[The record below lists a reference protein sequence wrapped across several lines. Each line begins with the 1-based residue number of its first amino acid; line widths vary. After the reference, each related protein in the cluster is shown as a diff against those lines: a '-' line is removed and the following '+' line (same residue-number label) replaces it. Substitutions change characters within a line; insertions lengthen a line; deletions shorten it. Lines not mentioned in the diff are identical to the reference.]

1 MAHGYLNPTDL
12 RTERNFLGDIA
23 GAIGNRIGKASDM
36 ARRERAYAESI
47 GEKNNTSL
55 AEAGIGRGH
64 FFQRA
69 LGSTFGGDALA
80 RTRGRF
86 AKDATMS
93 IDPTGSQASRFR
105 GGFVDR
111 GRYDYSEEI
120 FSAPAERA
128 GALATIFGGGDSGPG
143 VAQRLIEAGPQAIN
157 PEVLGGEVAKYQG
170 TKTNAAGFT
179 VDTTATEI
187 KDIAGILNQIGQLMV
202 RTNNSTIQ
210 AVDSVQKVNVK
221 VVESIQS
228 LGQLQVGI
236 AERQIQN
243 QKLLAANAENTAEK
257 IASRQQASSEKANMA
272 QRRVSSGDLDP
283 EGSGM
288 EGPEAGGILGSMFGS
303 LGNILDTGMNLL
315 GGGRRRLGSALRGPA
330 RMSRAGRKAQ
340 KAQGLYRVDGH
351 NFRNNSITGSALGFE
366 RIRQGKGLKA
376 ANAAGND
383 ITQRYAQRYGQKAAL
398 KRFGAEGLE
407 AAGMTLT
414 KGARV
419 AKFLSP
425 VLKRVPLVGGLLDF
439 GVSLALGE
447 SVGRAAAK
455 AIGATLGA
463 GLGTL
468 VPIPGV
474 GTILGGI
481 AGDLLGGAVYDAL
494 SGGAS
499 NNDEAGLTPFATGG
513 IVTQPTAGLV
523 GEAGQEGVF
532 PLEGARGRK
541 TFLMFGEGILE
552 AQKQNKKLSAEIQAR
567 GLAEYFD
574 KKPWWENL
582 LEGLKNFLPNWNP
595 FQTNPRTPPGP
606 GPGGGDIDV
615 SKLAGDTPEAKAWL
629 AAINATEAGGKDR
642 YNTLV
647 GGEVVPEL
655 TQMTM
660 QEVYDMAYG
669 SSIGQGFLPERF
681 GGRRVAYGADSHAAG
696 AFQFH
701 PDTMMARVKQAG
713 MDPSKTLFTP
723 ENQQKLALAH
733 LMNLGVDPN
742 KAMDAASL
750 AKAGS
755 MAGWQGLS
763 VENGH
768 ITQSGAMK
776 LYADM
781 LKKARAGNSTFGS
794 NNESPPLNEKTAAL
808 LEAFGL
814 EPDRS
819 SLETT
824 PVKTSSFIGPQPIS
838 DLLTTSAQVD
848 SQSRAQSYQPLMFT
862 LPSQQSADSNSGQQG
877 AFTLGLATAGSAG
890 MGLNPYSSLGLMS
903 LR

>member
-1 MAHGYLNPTDL
+1 MAHGFLQATDL

-36 ARRERAYAESI
+36 ARRERAYAENI
-47 GEKNNTSL
+47 AEKNNTSL

-69 LGSTFGGDALA
+69 LGSTFGGDAIA

-111 GRYDYSEEI
+111 GRYDYSQEI
-120 FSAPAERA
+120 FSAPATPS
-128 GALATIFGGGDSGPG
+128 LTGGGLAGVLGSGPS
-143 VAQRLIEAGPQAIN
+143 VAQRLLEAGPTAIN

-170 TKTNAAGFT
+170 SPNTNAAGFT

-210 AVDSVQKVNVK
+210 AVDNVQRVNVK

-243 QKLLAANAENTAEK
+243 QRLLASNAENTAEK
-257 IASRQQASSEKANMA
+257 IASRQLAASEKANMA
-272 QRRVSSGDLDP
+272 QQRASSGDLDP
-283 EGSGM
+283 EGSGF
-288 EGPEAGGILGSMFGS
+288 EGPQGGILGSMFGS
-303 LGNILDTGMNLL
+303 LGNVLDTGLSLL
-315 GGGRRRLGSALRGPA
+315 GGRRGGRGSASRGA
-330 RMSRAGRKAQ
+330 GRMSRAGRRAQ
-340 KAQGLYRVDGH
+340 KAQGLYRVDGY
-351 NFRNNSITGSALGFE
+351 NFRKDSITGSKLGLL
-366 RIRQGKGLKA
+366 RIDSGKGLKA
-376 ANAAGND
+376 AHEAGND
-383 ITQRYAQRYGQKAAL
+383 ITKRYAQRYGQKAAL

-407 AAGMTLT
+407 AAGMSLT

-419 AKFLSP
+419 MKFLSP
-425 VLKRVPLVGGLLDF
+425 VLKKVPLVGGLLDF

-447 SVGRAAAK
+447 PVGRAAAK
-455 AIGATLGA
+455 AVGATLGSA
-463 GLGTL
+463 LGTL
-468 VPIPGV
+468 VPVPGV

-481 AGDLLGGAVYDAL
+481 AGDLVGGAIYDAL
-494 SGGAS
+494 AGGSGGQ
-499 NNDEAGLTPFATGG
+499 EGLTPFATGG
-513 IVTQPTAGLV
+513 IITQPTAGLV
-523 GEAGQEGVF
+523 GEAGTEGVF
-532 PLEGARGRK
+532 PLEGAKGRK
-541 TFLMFGEGILE
+541 TFIQFGEGFLE

-574 KKPWWENL
+574 KRPWWEKFLEPLKEILSNL
-582 LEGLKNFLPNWNP
+582 NP
-595 FQTNPRTPPGP
+595 FRRPNTPPRNPGP
-606 GPGGGDIDV
+606 GPGQGNIDV

-629 AAINATEAGGKDR
+629 AAINATEAGGPNR

-669 SSIGQGFLPERF
+669 SSIGEGYLPERF
-681 GGRRVAYGADSHAAG
+681 GGRRVTYGADSHAAG

-701 PDTMMARVKQAG
+701 PDTMMARVRDAG
-713 MDPSKTLFTP
+713 MDPNTTLFTP

-742 KAMDAASL
+742 KAMDSASL

-768 ITQSGAMK
+768 ITESGALR

-781 LKKARAGNSTFGS
+781 LQRANNGNANGMGDLDTSTLKPEAVRSAIEALGGD
-794 NNESPPLNEKTAAL
+794 PDAPLN
-808 LEAFGL
+808 
-814 EPDRS
+814 
-819 SLETT
+819 T
-824 PVKTSSFIGPQPIS
+824 PTITGPQSKGPLG
-838 DLLTTSAQVD
+838 DLLATSAQVD
-848 SQSRAQSYQPLMFT
+848 AQAKALQYQPMAFT
-862 LPSQQSADSNSGQQG
+862 LPQLAQPSGSNDGQQG
-877 AFTLGLATAGSAG
+877 FAFGLATAGSSG
-890 MGLNPYSSLGLMS
+890 MGTEPFSSLGLMA